1 MGKLYM
7 IRHGKTDWNLKGLTQ
22 GSVDIPLN
30 EDGRNEARKVASEI
44 DLSDIDIC
52 IASPL
57 QRASETAQII
67 TQGKL
72 EIIYDDL
79 LKERSFGDYEGKQ
92 ISWDVITRHW
102 DYNINDES
110 DNIESIRSCLDRA
123 KLMLE
128 KIESEY
134 SDKNVLIVSHACLIK
149 CIHFNIVGYNEE
161 TDFLSFNPQ
170 NATLYEYDMENIHKR
185 ILYKEM

>member
-57 QRASETAQII
+57 QRARQI
-67 TQGKL
+67 K
-72 EIIYDDL
+72 
-79 LKERSFGDYEGKQ
+79 YE
-92 ISWDVITRHW
+92 H
-102 DYNINDES
+102 
-110 DNIESIRSCLDRA
+110 
-123 KLMLE
+123 
-128 KIESEY
+128 
-134 SDKNVLIVSHACLIK
+134 
-149 CIHFNIVGYNEE
+149 
-161 TDFLSFNPQ
+161 
-170 NATLYEYDMENIHKR
+170 
-185 ILYKEM
+185 

>member
-123 KLMLE
+123 KLTSGGY
-128 KIESEY
+128 KG
-134 SDKNVLIVSHACLIK
+134 KFNVI
-149 CIHFNIVGYNEE
+149 FYDEE
-161 TDFLSFNPQ
+161 TGEKAVVN
-170 NATLYEYDMENIHKR
+170 TNIPITIAVEEK
-185 ILYKEM
+185 K

>member
-7 IRHGKTDWNLKGLTQ
+7 IRHGKTDWNSKGLTQ

-30 EDGRNEARKVASEI
+30 EDGRNEALKVSKMV
-44 DLSDIDIC
+44 DLDNIDIC

-161 TDFLSFNPQ
+161 TDFLSFNPK

-185 ILYKEM
+185 TLYKEM